1 MEPTHKS
8 TRHSREFGNP
18 ETITNQDARIPETTS
33 LDSHLHGNDGSIGI
47 QAGAAISVRGSLNT
61 RLNLLLHVAEELL
74 HQQLCNTAEHSLSD
88 P

>member
-1 MEPTHKS
+1 MGSTQNS
-8 TRHSREFGNP
+8 TRHSREIGNP
-18 ETITNQDARIPETTS
+18 ETTTNQDARIPGTTS

-74 HQQLCNTAEHSLSD
+74 HQQLRNTAKHPLSN